1 VFERFIV
8 GNEFASHDLGRLMAM
23 IIPIKVDDDPRQRL
37 HLDLLQAWET
47 YQTEGNF
54 LTIEEA
60 DYWLAKLE
68 NGEDTEIPL

>member
-1 VFERFIV
+1 
-8 GNEFASHDLGRLMAM
+8 MAM
-23 IIPIKVDDDPRQRL
+23 ITPIKVDDDPRQRL

-54 LTIEEA
+54 LTMEEA